1 MNNKY
6 QSNQTKQP
14 TVALSFELYTT
25 TISEVVTYWKATKL
39 FSTAPHKADLLIVNS
54 TATFRAIINAK
65 YPFVLVDGNPAKL
78 EDLYGTQF
86 AKDVVTDA
94 MQELLTG
101 NPIH

>member
-1 MNNKY
+1 MSNKY
-6 QSNQTKQP
+6 TNSQTKQP

-25 TISEVVTYWKATKL
+25 TITAVVEFWKATKL
-39 FSTAPHKADLLIVNS
+39 FNTAPHKADLLIVNS
-54 TATFRAIINAK
+54 TATFKTIINTR
-65 YPFVLVDGNPAKL
+65 YPSVLVEGNPAKL

-101 NPIH
+101 NPVH